1 VVQVT
6 RHIANKSSIDDLQTS
21 VVFAQTEHVTSE
33 MEFLLSDVSH
43 SLTDHFS
50 DVLHHNRPFF
60 GGRTNEQAQ
69 SVDFRWRDINFIS
82 GLSHDKVLFLLCRT
96 AEIFEIFL
104 DVFKSDEGD
113 HFWLDHVLLAIL
125 IVAFFE
131 VEKLLLCDIVLIG
144 VLSVLMLDLVTEISL
159 SFPAIFVVNSHHLA
173 FAVLPI

>member
-1 VVQVT
+1 MVQVT
-6 RHIANKSSIDDLQTS
+6 RHLANKSSIDDLQTS

-43 SLTDHFS
+43 SLTYHFS
-50 DVLHHNRPFF
+50 DVLHHNCPFF

-82 GLSHDKVLFLLCRT
+82 GLSHDYMLFLLCRT
-96 AEIFEIFL
+96 TEIFEIFL
-104 DVFKSDEGD
+104 YVFKSDEGD
-113 HFWLDHVLLAIL
+113 HFWLAHVLLVIL

-131 VEKLLLCDIVLIG
+131 VEKFLLCDIGLIG
-144 VLSVLMLDLVTEISL
+144 VFTVLMLDLVNEIAL
-159 SFPAIFVVNSHHLA
+159 SFPAIFVVNPHHLA